1 MNSSEV
7 VTPQPPSDIEQ
18 QQQKKGDP
26 EKWNVLFIY
35 FFFASISANAAITF
49 RFFSTLSTR
58 P

>member
-18 QQQKKGDP
+18 QQQKKATLKN
-26 EKWNVLFIY
+26 ETFYLFI
-35 FFFASISANAAITF
+35 FASISANAAITF